1 MDLYTIRNMLSQG
14 KSIYDL
20 PLRVTFYARVSTDRY
35 EQLNSLENQV
45 MYFENFIKEQENWI
59 FVEGYVDEG
68 ISGTSVK
75 KREDFLRMV
84 DDAKKKKF
92 DLILTKEISRFSRN
106 TLDSIKYTQELLSC
120 GVGVHFLSDNI
131 NTFQPDSELRLT
143 IMSSI
148 AQEEI
153 RKLSERVR
161 FGYKRS
167 VEKGIVPGSNNIYGY
182 TKNKGKLVIDE
193 EQAKFIRLI
202 FETYVSENIG
212 VHRLGFK
219 LFEEYG
225 VTNYSGKPIAGTVIK
240 NIIRN
245 PKYKGYFCAHKETTV
260 DYHDRKRKRFKRDE
274 WIVYK
279 DNETCPPIVS
289 EELWDK
295 ANEILDARSKK
306 HDQINKNNKYNKF
319 PFSGLM
325 HCHFDGATFV
335 RGTYQIGKGD
345 RSRRRKFWACNN
357 YRIHGKKKTEG
368 CNSPVLYY
376 EELVEVCKKI
386 LNMILV
392 CQDDLISEINDIF
405 SDIRT
410 KKDYKKEIKLIDEKL
425 FKTNNEKKELIMM
438 RMRKEID
445 LKEYNSLKDDVDEK
459 INSLEENKRKLIE
472 EEQNEQSS
480 EKNFE
485 EFKKK
490 INDMV
495 LSDDEKILEIAQ
507 LFFEDIRVES
517 IKDDETDQKVI
528 LHAKLNV
535 SNSKDDTFDFNK
547 FLLLFC
553 TRQGCRYYDKYL
565 CLRFRRLLRR
575 YDESKSQRNR
585 YEKYYLP

>member
-45 MYFENFIKEQENWI
+45 MYFSNFIKEQENWT

-84 DDAKKKKF
+84 DDAKKRKF

-106 TLDSIKYTQELLSC
+106 TLDSIKYTQELLSN

-153 RKLSERVR
+153 RKLSERIR

-193 EQAKFIRLI
+193 EQAKSIRLI

-219 LFEEYG
+219 LFDEYG
-225 VTNYSGKPIAGTVIK
+225 VCNYSGKPIAGGVIK

-319 PFSGLM
+319 AFSGLM
-325 HCHFDGATFV
+325 HCYYDGATFV

-368 CNSPVLYY
+368 CNSPVIYY

-386 LNMILV
+386 LKMMLT
-392 CQDDLISEINDIF
+392 CQDDLISEINDMI

-410 KKDYKKEIKLIDEKL
+410 KKDYKREIKQVEDKT
-425 FKTNNEKKELIMM
+425 FKINNEKKELIMM

-445 LKEYNSLKDDVDEK
+445 LKEYNSLKDDLDKQIET
-459 INSLEENKRKLIE
+459 LEETKRKLIE
-472 EEQNEQSS
+472 EEQSQESS
-480 EKNFE
+480 EKNFDD
-485 EFKKK
+485 FKKK
-490 INDMV
+490 INDIV
-495 LSDDEKILEIAQ
+495 FSDDEKILEIAQ
-507 LFFEDIRVES
+507 LIFEDIRVES

-535 SNSKDDTFDFNK
+535 FNSKDDTFNFDK

-553 TRQGCRYYDKYL
+553 TRQRCSS
-565 CLRFRRLLRR
+565 CF
-575 YDESKSQRNR
+575 S
-585 YEKYYLP
+585 

>member
-1 MDLYTIRNMLSQG
+1 MDLYAIRNMLGQG

-45 MYFENFIKEQENWI
+45 TYFSNFIKEQENWT

-106 TLDSIKYTQELLSC
+106 TLDSIKYTQELLSN

-212 VHRLGFK
+212 VYRLGFK
-219 LFEEYG
+219 LFDEYG

-260 DYHDRKRKRFKRDE
+260 DYHDRKRKRFKREE

-295 ANEILDARSKK
+295 ANEILDVRSKK

-325 HCHFDGATFV
+325 HCYFDGATFV

-392 CQDDLISEINDIF
+392 CQDDLISEINDMI

-425 FKTNNEKKELIMM
+425 FKTNNETKELIMM

-445 LKEYNSLKDDVDEK
+445 LKEYNSLKDDLDDK

-480 EKNFE
+480 EKNYE
-485 EFKKK
+485 DFKKK

-495 LSDDEKILEIAQ
+495 LNDDEKILEIAQ

-553 TRQGCRYYDKYL
+553 SRQGCGCCD
-565 CLRFRRLLRR
+565 C
-575 YDESKSQRNR
+575 
-585 YEKYYLP
+585 

>member
-392 CQDDLISEINDIF
+392 CQDDLISEINDMI

-445 LKEYNSLKDDVDEK
+445 LKEYNSLKDDLDEK

-485 EFKKK
+485 DFKKK

-507 LFFEDIRVES
+507 VFFEDIRVES

-535 SNSKDDTFDFNK
+535 SNREDDTFDFNK

-553 TRQGCRYYDKYL
+553 TRQGCCFNDSRL
-565 CLRFRRLLRR
+565 CWW
-575 YDESKSQRNR
+575 
-585 YEKYYLP
+585 

>member
-1 MDLYTIRNMLSQG
+1 MDLYAIRNMLGQG

-45 MYFENFIKEQENWI
+45 TYFSNFIKEQENWT
-59 FVEGYVDEG
+59 FVDGYVDEG

-106 TLDSIKYTQELLSC
+106 TLDSIKYTQELLSN

-219 LFEEYG
+219 LFDEYG

-295 ANEILDARSKK
+295 ANEILDVRSKK

-325 HCHFDGATFV
+325 HCYFDGATFV

-392 CQDDLISEINDIF
+392 CQDDLISEINDMI

-445 LKEYNSLKDDVDEK
+445 LKEYNSLKDDLDDK

-472 EEQNEQSS
+472 EEQNKQSS
-480 EKNFE
+480 EKNYE
-485 EFKKK
+485 DFKKK

-495 LSDDEKILEIAQ
+495 LNDDEKILEIAQ

-553 TRQGCRYYDKYL
+553 SRQGRGNGNSYRDYWV
-565 CLRFRRLLRR
+565 
-575 YDESKSQRNR
+575 
-585 YEKYYLP
+585 

>member
-225 VTNYSGKPIAGTVIK
+225 VNNYSGKPIAGTVIK

-368 CNSPVLYY
+368 CNSSVLYY

-392 CQDDLISEINDIF
+392 CQDDLISEINDMI
-405 SDIRT
+405 SDIRN

-445 LKEYNSLKDDVDEK
+445 LKEYNSLKDDLDEK

-517 IKDDETDQKVI
+517 IKDDEKDQKVI

-535 SNSKDDTFDFNK
+535 FNSKDDTFNFDK
-547 FLLLFC
+547 FL
-553 TRQGCRYYDKYL
+553 KIK
-565 CLRFRRLLRR
+565 RL
-575 YDESKSQRNR
+575 YFMQN
-585 YEKYYLP
+585 

>member
-45 MYFENFIKEQENWI
+45 MYFSNFIKEQENWT

-84 DDAKKKKF
+84 DDAKKRKF

-106 TLDSIKYTQELLSC
+106 TLDSIKYTQELLSN

-153 RKLSERVR
+153 RKLSERIR

-193 EQAKFIRLI
+193 EQAKSIRLI

-219 LFEEYG
+219 LFDEYG
-225 VTNYSGKPIAGTVIK
+225 VCNYSGKPIAGGVIK

-319 PFSGLM
+319 AFSGLM
-325 HCHFDGATFV
+325 HCYYDGATFV

-368 CNSPVLYY
+368 CNSPVIYY

-386 LNMILV
+386 LKMMLT
-392 CQDDLISEINDIF
+392 CQDDLISEINDMI

-410 KKDYKKEIKLIDEKL
+410 KKDYKREIKQVEDKT
-425 FKTNNEKKELIMM
+425 FKINNEKKELIMM

-445 LKEYNSLKDDVDEK
+445 LKEYNSLKDDLDKQIET
-459 INSLEENKRKLIE
+459 LEETKRKLIE
-472 EEQNEQSS
+472 EEQSQESS
-480 EKNFE
+480 EKNFDD
-485 EFKKK
+485 FKKK
-490 INDMV
+490 INDIV
-495 LSDDEKILEIAQ
+495 FSDDEKILEIAQ
-507 LFFEDIRVES
+507 LIFEDIRVES

-535 SNSKDDTFDFNK
+535 FNSKDDTFNFDK

-553 TRQGCRYYDKYL
+553 TRQ
-565 CLRFRRLLRR
+565 RRGNGNSYRD
-575 YDESKSQRNR
+575 YWV
-585 YEKYYLP
+585 

>member
-1 MDLYTIRNMLSQG
+1 MDLYAIRNMLGQG

-45 MYFENFIKEQENWI
+45 TYFSNFIKEQENWT
-59 FVEGYVDEG
+59 FVDGYVDEG

-106 TLDSIKYTQELLSC
+106 TLDSIKYTQELLSN

-219 LFEEYG
+219 LFDEYG

-325 HCHFDGATFV
+325 HCYFDGATFV

-392 CQDDLISEINDIF
+392 CQDDLISEINDMI

-410 KKDYKKEIKLIDEKL
+410 KKDYKKEIKMIDEKL

-445 LKEYNSLKDDVDEK
+445 LKEYNSLKDDLDDK

-480 EKNFE
+480 EKNYE
-485 EFKKK
+485 DFKKK

-553 TRQGCRYYDKYL
+553 SRQGRSNRSCLSCCWINGRL
-565 CLRFRRLLRR
+565 CFSN
-575 YDESKSQRNR
+575 E
-585 YEKYYLP
+585 

>member
-1 MDLYTIRNMLSQG
+1 MDLYTIRNMLG
-14 KSIYDL
+14 KGRSIYDL

-45 MYFENFIKEQENWI
+45 MYFKNFIKSQGNWTFI
-59 FVEGYVDEG
+59 EGYIDEG

-84 DDAKKKKF
+84 DDAKKRKF

-106 TLDSIKYTQELLSC
+106 TLDSIKYTQELLSN

-153 RKLSERVR
+153 RKLSERIR

-219 LFEEYG
+219 LFDEYG
-225 VTNYSGKPIAGTVIK
+225 VCNYSGKPIAGGVIK

-306 HDQINKNNKYNKF
+306 HDQININNKYNKF
-319 PFSGLM
+319 AFSGLM
-325 HCHFDGATFV
+325 HCFYDGATFV

-368 CNSPVLYY
+368 CNSPVIYY

-386 LNMILV
+386 LKMMLT
-392 CQDDLISEINDIF
+392 CQDDLISEINDMI

-410 KKDYKKEIKLIDEKL
+410 KKDYKREIKQVEDKT
-425 FKTNNEKKELIMM
+425 FKINNEKKELIMM

-445 LKEYNSLKDDVDEK
+445 LKEYNTLKDDLDKQIET
-459 INSLEENKRKLIE
+459 LEETKRKLIE
-472 EEQNEQSS
+472 EEQSQESS
-480 EKNFE
+480 EKNFDD
-485 EFKKK
+485 FKKK
-490 INDMV
+490 INDIV
-495 LSDDEKILEIAQ
+495 FSDDEKVLEIAQ
-507 LFFEDIRVES
+507 LIFEDIRVES

-535 SNSKDDTFDFNK
+535 FNSKDDTFNFDK

-553 TRQGCRYYDKYL
+553 TRQRTSMNGIAVGTYES
-565 CLRFRRLLRR
+565 RF
-575 YDESKSQRNR
+575 NNTA
-585 YEKYYLP
+585 

>member
-1 MDLYTIRNMLSQG
+1 VDLYAIRNMLGQG

-45 MYFENFIKEQENWI
+45 TYFSNFIKEQENWT

-106 TLDSIKYTQELLSC
+106 TLDSIKYTQELLSN

-212 VHRLGFK
+212 VYRLGFK
-219 LFEEYG
+219 LFDEYG

-295 ANEILDARSKK
+295 ANEILDVRSKK

-325 HCHFDGATFV
+325 HCYFDGATFV

-392 CQDDLISEINDIF
+392 CQDDLISEINDMI

-425 FKTNNEKKELIMM
+425 FKTNNETKELIMM

-445 LKEYNSLKDDVDEK
+445 LKEYNSLKDDLDDK

-480 EKNFE
+480 EKNYE
-485 EFKKK
+485 DFKKK

-495 LSDDEKILEIAQ
+495 LNDDEKILEIAQ

-553 TRQGCRYYDKYL
+553 SRQGCGCCD
-565 CLRFRRLLRR
+565 C
-575 YDESKSQRNR
+575 
-585 YEKYYLP
+585 

>member
-1 MDLYTIRNMLSQG
+1 MDLYAIRNMLSQG

-45 MYFENFIKEQENWI
+45 MYFENFIKEQEKWT
-59 FVEGYVDEG
+59 FVDGYVDEG

-392 CQDDLISEINDIF
+392 CQDDLISEINDMI
-405 SDIRT
+405 SDIRN

-507 LFFEDIRVES
+507 VFFEDIRVES

-535 SNSKDDTFDFNK
+535 LNREDDTFDFNK

-553 TRQGCRYYDKYL
+553 SRQGCSY
-565 CLRFRRLLRR
+565 CHCI
-575 YDESKSQRNR
+575 
-585 YEKYYLP
+585 

>member
-45 MYFENFIKEQENWI
+45 MYFENFIKEQENWT
-59 FVEGYVDEG
+59 FVDGYVDEG

-106 TLDSIKYTQELLSC
+106 TFDSIKYTQELLIC

-392 CQDDLISEINDIF
+392 CQDDLISEINDMI

-438 RMRKEID
+438 RLRKEID
-445 LKEYNSLKDDVDEK
+445 LKEYNSLKDDLDEK

-585 YEKYYLP
+585 YEKYCLP

>member
-1 MDLYTIRNMLSQG
+1 MDLYAIRNMLGQG

-45 MYFENFIKEQENWI
+45 TYFSNFIKEQENWT

-106 TLDSIKYTQELLSC
+106 TLDSIKYTQELLSN

-219 LFEEYG
+219 LFDEYG

-325 HCHFDGATFV
+325 HCYFDGATFV

-392 CQDDLISEINDIF
+392 CQDDLISEINDMI

-445 LKEYNSLKDDVDEK
+445 LKEYNSLKDDLDNK

-480 EKNFE
+480 EKNYE
-485 EFKKK
+485 DFKKK

-495 LSDDEKILEIAQ
+495 LNDDEKILEIAQ

-553 TRQGCRYYDKYL
+553 SRQGCCHCHFRICIWFYRGL
-565 CLRFRRLLRR
+565 CKCN
-575 YDESKSQRNR
+575 E
-585 YEKYYLP
+585 

>member
-45 MYFENFIKEQENWI
+45 MYFENFIKEQENWT
-59 FVEGYVDEG
+59 FVDGYVDEG

-225 VTNYSGKPIAGTVIK
+225 VNNYSGKPIAGTVIK

-368 CNSPVLYY
+368 CNSSVLYY

-392 CQDDLISEINDIF
+392 CQDDLISEINDMI

-445 LKEYNSLKDDVDEK
+445 LKEYNSLKDDLDEK
-459 INSLEENKRKLIE
+459 INSLEENKKKLIE

-517 IKDDETDQKVI
+517 IEDDEKDQKVI

-535 SNSKDDTFDFNK
+535 SNREDDTFDFNK

-553 TRQGCRYYDKYL
+553 TRQGCCFNDSRL
-565 CLRFRRLLRR
+565 CWW
-575 YDESKSQRNR
+575 
-585 YEKYYLP
+585 

>member
-392 CQDDLISEINDIF
+392 CQDDLISEINDMI
-405 SDIRT
+405 SDIRN

-445 LKEYNSLKDDVDEK
+445 LKEYNSLKDDLDEK

-535 SNSKDDTFDFNK
+535 SNPKDDTFDFNK

-553 TRQGCRYYDKYL
+553 TRQGCRYYD
-565 CLRFRRLLRR
+565 
-575 YDESKSQRNR
+575 
-585 YEKYYLP
+585 

>member
-1 MDLYTIRNMLSQG
+1 MDLYTIRNMLGQG
-14 KSIYDL
+14 RNIYDL

-35 EQLNSLENQV
+35 EQLNSLENQI
-45 MYFENFIKEQENWI
+45 MYFKNFIKSQGNWTFI
-59 FVEGYVDEG
+59 EGYIDEG
-68 ISGTSVK
+68 ISGTSTK
-75 KREDFLRMV
+75 KREEFLKMI

-106 TLDSIKYTQELLSC
+106 TLDSIKYTQELLIS

-182 TKNKGKLVIDE
+182 TKNKGKLVVDE
-193 EQAKFIRLI
+193 EQAKFVKLI
-202 FETYVSENIG
+202 FEIYVSENIG
-212 VHRLGFK
+212 VHKLGFK

-225 VTNYSGKPIAGTVIK
+225 VTNYSGKPIAGAVIK

-260 DYHDRKRKRFKRDE
+260 DYRDRKRKRFKRDE

-392 CQDDLISEINDIF
+392 CQDDLISEINDMIR
-405 SDIRT
+405 DIRI

-425 FKTNNEKKELIMM
+425 FKTNNEKKELIML
-438 RMRKEID
+438 RLRKEID
-445 LKEYNSLKDDVDEK
+445 LKEYNSLKDDLDDK
-459 INSLEENKRKLIE
+459 INSLEGNKRKLIE
-472 EEQNEQSS
+472 EEQNQESS

-485 EFKKK
+485 DFKKK

-507 LFFEDIRVES
+507 VFFEDIRVES

-553 TRQGCRYYDKYL
+553 SRQGCGYNDCFLYCRK
-565 CLRFRRLLRR
+565 
-575 YDESKSQRNR
+575 
-585 YEKYYLP
+585 

>member
-1 MDLYTIRNMLSQG
+1 MDLYTIRNMLG
-14 KSIYDL
+14 KGRSIYDL

-45 MYFENFIKEQENWI
+45 MYFKNFIKSQGNWTFI
-59 FVEGYVDEG
+59 EGYIDEG
-68 ISGTSVK
+68 ISGTSTK
-75 KREDFLRMV
+75 KREEFLKMI

-106 TLDSIKYTQELLSC
+106 TLDSIKYTQELLIS

-182 TKNKGKLVIDE
+182 TKNKGKLVVDE
-193 EQAKFIRLI
+193 EQAKFVKLI
-202 FETYVSENIG
+202 FEIYVSENIG
-212 VHRLGFK
+212 VHKLGFK

-225 VTNYSGKPIAGTVIK
+225 ITNYSGKPIAGTVIK

-392 CQDDLISEINDIF
+392 YQDDLISEINDMI
-405 SDIRT
+405 SEIRI
-410 KKDYKKEIKLIDEKL
+410 KKDYKKEIKIIAEKL
-425 FKTNNEKKELIMM
+425 FKTSNEKKQLIML
-438 RMRKEID
+438 RLRKEIN
-445 LKEYNSLKDDVDEK
+445 LKEYNSLKDDLDKK
-459 INSLEENKRKLIE
+459 ISSLEENKIKLIE
-472 EEQNEQSS
+472 EQNQESN
-480 EKNFE
+480 EKNFSD
-485 EFKKK
+485 FKKK
-490 INDMV
+490 INDMI
-495 LSDDEKILEIAQ
+495 LSDDEKILEITQ

-517 IKDDETDQKVI
+517 IKDDKTKQKVI
-528 LHAKLNV
+528 LHAKLNLFNKEDV
-535 SNSKDDTFDFNK
+535 TFDLKK

-553 TRQGCRYYDKYL
+553 SHQGCGYNDCFLYCRK
-565 CLRFRRLLRR
+565 
-575 YDESKSQRNR
+575 
-585 YEKYYLP
+585 

>member
-45 MYFENFIKEQENWI
+45 MYFENFIKEQENWT
-59 FVEGYVDEG
+59 FVDGYVDEG

-295 ANEILDARSKK
+295 ANEILDAKSKK

-392 CQDDLISEINDIF
+392 CQDDLISEINDMIG
-405 SDIRT
+405 DIRN

-445 LKEYNSLKDDVDEK
+445 LKEYNSLKDDLDEK

-507 LFFEDIRVES
+507 VFFEDIRVES
-517 IKDDETDQKVI
+517 IKDDETGQKVI

-535 SNSKDDTFDFNK
+535 SNREDDTFDFNK

-553 TRQGCRYYDKYL
+553 SRQGCCFNDSRL
-565 CLRFRRLLRR
+565 CWW
-575 YDESKSQRNR
+575 
-585 YEKYYLP
+585 

>member
-45 MYFENFIKEQENWI
+45 TYFSNFIKEQENWT

-106 TLDSIKYTQELLSC
+106 TLDSIKYTQELLSN

-193 EQAKFIRLI
+193 EQAKSIKLI

-219 LFEEYG
+219 LFDEYG
-225 VTNYSGKPIAGTVIK
+225 VCNYSGKPITGGVIK

-295 ANEILDARSKK
+295 ANEILDVRSKK

-325 HCHFDGATFV
+325 HCYFDGATFV

-368 CNSPVLYY
+368 CNSPVIYY

-386 LNMILV
+386 LNIILV
-392 CQDDLISEINDIF
+392 CQDDLISEINDMI

-445 LKEYNSLKDDVDEK
+445 LKEYNSLKDDLDEK

-472 EEQNEQSS
+472 EEQNEQPS

-485 EFKKK
+485 DFKKK

-495 LSDDEKILEIAQ
+495 LSDDEKILELAQ
-507 LFFEDIRVES
+507 LMFDDIKVES

-535 SNSKDDTFDFNK
+535 FDSQDQTFNFEN

-553 TRQGCRYYDKYL
+553 SHQRCGLNDKQ
-565 CLRFRRLLRR
+565 LLMW
-575 YDESKSQRNR
+575 Q
-585 YEKYYLP
+585 

>member
-1 MDLYTIRNMLSQG
+1 MDLYAIRNMLSQG

-84 DDAKKKKF
+84 DDAKRKKF

-106 TLDSIKYTQELLSC
+106 TLDSIKYTQELLSN

-225 VTNYSGKPIAGTVIK
+225 VNNYSGKPIAGTVIK

-279 DNETCPPIVS
+279 DNETCHPIVS

-392 CQDDLISEINDIF
+392 CQDDLISEINDMI

-445 LKEYNSLKDDVDEK
+445 LKEYNSLKDDLDER

-507 LFFEDIRVES
+507 VFFEDIRVES
-517 IKDDETDQKVI
+517 IKDDEKDQKVI

-535 SNSKDDTFDFNK
+535 SNREDDTFDFNK

-553 TRQGCRYYDKYL
+553 TRQGCCFNDSRL
-565 CLRFRRLLRR
+565 CWW
-575 YDESKSQRNR
+575 
-585 YEKYYLP
+585 

>member
-148 AQEEI
+148 SQEEI

-225 VTNYSGKPIAGTVIK
+225 VNNYSGKPIAGTVIK

-392 CQDDLISEINDIF
+392 CQDDLISEINDMI

-445 LKEYNSLKDDVDEK
+445 LKEYNSLKDDLDER

-507 LFFEDIRVES
+507 VFFEDIRVES
-517 IKDDETDQKVI
+517 IKDDEKDQKVI

-535 SNSKDDTFDFNK
+535 SNREDDTFDFNK

-553 TRQGCRYYDKYL
+553 TRQGCCFNDSRL
-565 CLRFRRLLRR
+565 CWW
-575 YDESKSQRNR
+575 
-585 YEKYYLP
+585 

>member
-1 MDLYTIRNMLSQG
+1 MDLYAIRNMLGQG

-45 MYFENFIKEQENWI
+45 TYFSNFIKEQENWT
-59 FVEGYVDEG
+59 FVDGYVDEG

-106 TLDSIKYTQELLSC
+106 TLDSIKYTQELLSN

-219 LFEEYG
+219 LFDEYG

-325 HCHFDGATFV
+325 HCYFDGATFV

-392 CQDDLISEINDIF
+392 CQDDLISEINDMI

-410 KKDYKKEIKLIDEKL
+410 KKDYKKEIKMIDEKL

-445 LKEYNSLKDDVDEK
+445 LKEYNSLKDDLDEK

-472 EEQNEQSS
+472 EEQNEQPS

-485 EFKKK
+485 DFKKK

-495 LSDDEKILEIAQ
+495 LSDDEKILELAQ
-507 LFFEDIRVES
+507 LMFDDIKVES

-535 SNSKDDTFDFNK
+535 FDSQDQTFNFEN

-553 TRQGCRYYDKYL
+553 SHQRCGLNDKQ
-565 CLRFRRLLRR
+565 LLMW
-575 YDESKSQRNR
+575 Q
-585 YEKYYLP
+585 

>member
-45 MYFENFIKEQENWI
+45 MYFENFIKEQENWT
-59 FVEGYVDEG
+59 FVDGYVDEG

-295 ANEILDARSKK
+295 ANEILDAKSKK

-368 CNSPVLYY
+368 CNSSVLYY

-392 CQDDLISEINDIF
+392 CQDDLISEINDMI
-405 SDIRT
+405 SDIRN

-445 LKEYNSLKDDVDEK
+445 LKEYNSLKDDLDEK
-459 INSLEENKRKLIE
+459 INSLKENKRKLIE

-485 EFKKK
+485 DFKKK

-507 LFFEDIRVES
+507 VFFEDIRVES
-517 IKDDETDQKVI
+517 IKDDEKDQKVI

-535 SNSKDDTFDFNK
+535 SNREDDTFDFNK

-553 TRQGCRYYDKYL
+553 TRQGCCFNDSRL
-565 CLRFRRLLRR
+565 CWW
-575 YDESKSQRNR
+575 
-585 YEKYYLP
+585 

>member
-45 MYFENFIKEQENWI
+45 MYFENFIKEQENWT
-59 FVEGYVDEG
+59 FVDGYVDEG

-225 VTNYSGKPIAGTVIK
+225 VNNYSGKPIAGTVIK

-392 CQDDLISEINDIF
+392 CQDDLISEINDMI

-445 LKEYNSLKDDVDEK
+445 LKEYNSLKDDLDEK

-535 SNSKDDTFDFNK
+535 SNREDDTFDFNK

-553 TRQGCRYYDKYL
+553 TRQGCCFNDSRL
-565 CLRFRRLLRR
+565 CWW
-575 YDESKSQRNR
+575 
-585 YEKYYLP
+585 

>member
-1 MDLYTIRNMLSQG
+1 MDLYAIRNMLGQG

-45 MYFENFIKEQENWI
+45 TYFSNFIKEQENWT

-84 DDAKKKKF
+84 DDAKKRKF

-106 TLDSIKYTQELLSC
+106 TLDSIKYTQELLSN

-202 FETYVSENIG
+202 FETYVSKNIG

-219 LFEEYG
+219 LFDEYG

-240 NIIRN
+240 NIIKN

-325 HCHFDGATFV
+325 HCYFDGATFV

-392 CQDDLISEINDIF
+392 CQDDLISEINDMI

-445 LKEYNSLKDDVDEK
+445 LKEYNSLKDDLDDK

-480 EKNFE
+480 EKNYE
-485 EFKKK
+485 DFKKK

-495 LSDDEKILEIAQ
+495 LNDDEKILEIAQ

-553 TRQGCRYYDKYL
+553 SHQGCGLNDKQ
-565 CLRFRRLLRR
+565 LLMW
-575 YDESKSQRNR
+575 Q
-585 YEKYYLP
+585 

>member
-45 MYFENFIKEQENWI
+45 MYFENFIKEQENWT
-59 FVEGYVDEG
+59 FVDGYVDEG

-392 CQDDLISEINDIF
+392 CQDDLISEINDMIG
-405 SDIRT
+405 DIRN

-445 LKEYNSLKDDVDEK
+445 LKEYNSLKDDLDEK

-507 LFFEDIRVES
+507 VFFEDIRVES

-535 SNSKDDTFDFNK
+535 SNREDDTFDFNK

-553 TRQGCRYYDKYL
+553 TRQGCCFNDSRL
-565 CLRFRRLLRR
+565 CWW
-575 YDESKSQRNR
+575 
-585 YEKYYLP
+585 

>member
-295 ANEILDARSKK
+295 ANEILDAKSKK

-392 CQDDLISEINDIF
+392 CQDDLISEINDMI
-405 SDIRT
+405 SDIRN

-535 SNSKDDTFDFNK
+535 SNREDDTFDFNK

-553 TRQGCRYYDKYL
+553 TRQGCCFNDSRL
-565 CLRFRRLLRR
+565 CWW
-575 YDESKSQRNR
+575 
-585 YEKYYLP
+585 

>member
-1 MDLYTIRNMLSQG
+1 MDLYTIRNMLG
-14 KSIYDL
+14 KGRSIYDL

-45 MYFENFIKEQENWI
+45 MYFKNFIKSQDNWTFI
-59 FVEGYVDEG
+59 EGYIDEG
-68 ISGTSVK
+68 ISGTSTK
-75 KREDFLRMV
+75 KREEFLKMI

-106 TLDSIKYTQELLSC
+106 TLDSIKYTQELLIS

-131 NTFQPDSELRLT
+131 NTFQSDSELRLT

-182 TKNKGKLVIDE
+182 TKNKGKLVVDE
-193 EQAKFIRLI
+193 EQAKFVKLI
-202 FETYVSENIG
+202 FEIYVSENIG
-212 VHRLGFK
+212 VHKLGFK

-319 PFSGLM
+319 AFSGLM
-325 HCHFDGATFV
+325 HCYYDGATFV

-368 CNSPVLYY
+368 CNSPVIYY

-386 LNMILV
+386 LKMMLT
-392 CQDDLISEINDIF
+392 CQDDLISEINDMI

-410 KKDYKKEIKLIDEKL
+410 KKDYKREIKQVEDKT
-425 FKTNNEKKELIMM
+425 FKINNEKKELIMM

-445 LKEYNSLKDDVDEK
+445 LKEYNSLKDDLDKQIET
-459 INSLEENKRKLIE
+459 LEETKRKLIE
-472 EEQNEQSS
+472 EEQSQESS
-480 EKNFE
+480 EKNFDD
-485 EFKKK
+485 FKKK
-490 INDMV
+490 INDIV
-495 LSDDEKILEIAQ
+495 FSDDEKILEIAQ

-535 SNSKDDTFDFNK
+535 FNSKDDTFNFDK

-553 TRQGCRYYDKYL
+553 TR
-565 CLRFRRLLRR
+565 
-575 YDESKSQRNR
+575 
-585 YEKYYLP
+585 

>member
-1 MDLYTIRNMLSQG
+1 MDLYAIRNMLGQG

-45 MYFENFIKEQENWI
+45 TYFSNFIKEQENWT

-106 TLDSIKYTQELLSC
+106 TLDSIKYTQELLSN

-167 VEKGIVPGSNNIYGY
+167 VEKGIVSGSNNIYGY

-212 VHRLGFK
+212 VHKLGSK
-219 LFEEYG
+219 LFDEYG

-295 ANEILDARSKK
+295 ANEILDVRSKK

-325 HCHFDGATFV
+325 HCYFDGATFV

-392 CQDDLISEINDIF
+392 CQDDLISEINDMI

-445 LKEYNSLKDDVDEK
+445 LKEYNSLKDDLDDK

-480 EKNFE
+480 EKNYE
-485 EFKKK
+485 DFKKK

-495 LSDDEKILEIAQ
+495 LNDDEKILEIAQ

-553 TRQGCRYYDKYL
+553 SRQGCGCCD
-565 CLRFRRLLRR
+565 C
-575 YDESKSQRNR
+575 
-585 YEKYYLP
+585 

>member
-1 MDLYTIRNMLSQG
+1 
-14 KSIYDL
+14 
-20 PLRVTFYARVSTDRY
+20 
-35 EQLNSLENQV
+35 
-45 MYFENFIKEQENWI
+45 
-59 FVEGYVDEG
+59 
-68 ISGTSVK
+68 
-75 KREDFLRMV
+75 
-84 DDAKKKKF
+84 
-92 DLILTKEISRFSRN
+92 
-106 TLDSIKYTQELLSC
+106 
-120 GVGVHFLSDNI
+120 
-131 NTFQPDSELRLT
+131 
-143 IMSSI
+143 MSSI

-212 VHRLGFK
+212 VHKLGFK
-219 LFEEYG
+219 LFDEYG

-260 DYHDRKRKRFKRDE
+260 DYHDRKRKRFKGDE

-295 ANEILDARSKK
+295 ANEILDVRSKK

-325 HCHFDGATFV
+325 HCYFDGATFV

-357 YRIHGKKKTEG
+357 YRIHGKKKTDD
-368 CNSPVLYY
+368 
-376 EELVEVCKKI
+376 
-386 LNMILV
+386 MI
-392 CQDDLISEINDIF
+392 

-445 LKEYNSLKDDVDEK
+445 LKEYNSLKDDLDDK

-480 EKNFE
+480 EKNYE
-485 EFKKK
+485 DFKKK

-495 LSDDEKILEIAQ
+495 LNDDEKILEIAQ

-553 TRQGCRYYDKYL
+553 SRQGCGCCD
-565 CLRFRRLLRR
+565 C
-575 YDESKSQRNR
+575 
-585 YEKYYLP
+585 

>member
-45 MYFENFIKEQENWI
+45 MYFENFIKEQENWT
-59 FVEGYVDEG
+59 FVDGYVDEG

-345 RSRRRKFWACNN
+345 RSRRIKFWACNN

-392 CQDDLISEINDIF
+392 CQDDLISEINDMI

-445 LKEYNSLKDDVDEK
+445 LKEYNSLKDDLDEK

-535 SNSKDDTFDFNK
+535 SNREDDTFDFNK

-553 TRQGCRYYDKYL
+553 TRQGCCFNDSRL
-565 CLRFRRLLRR
+565 CWW
-575 YDESKSQRNR
+575 
-585 YEKYYLP
+585 

>member
-1 MDLYTIRNMLSQG
+1 MDLYTIRNMLG
-14 KSIYDL
+14 KGRSIYDL

-45 MYFENFIKEQENWI
+45 MYFKNFIKSQSNWAFI
-59 FVEGYVDEG
+59 DGYIDEG
-68 ISGTSVK
+68 ISGTSTK
-75 KREDFLRMV
+75 KREEFLKMI

-106 TLDSIKYTQELLSC
+106 TLDSIKYTQELLIS

-182 TKNKGKLVIDE
+182 TKNKGKLVVDE
-193 EQAKFIRLI
+193 EQAKFVKLI
-202 FETYVSENIG
+202 FEIYVSENIG
-212 VHRLGFK
+212 VHKLGFK

-319 PFSGLM
+319 SFSGLM
-325 HCHFDGATFV
+325 HCYYDGATFV

-368 CNSPVLYY
+368 CNSPVIYY

-386 LNMILV
+386 LKMMLT
-392 CQDDLISEINDIF
+392 CQDNLISEINDMI

-410 KKDYKKEIKLIDEKL
+410 KKDYKREIKQVEDKT
-425 FKTNNEKKELIMM
+425 FKINNEKKELIMM

-445 LKEYNSLKDDVDEK
+445 LKEYNSLKDDLDKQIET
-459 INSLEENKRKLIE
+459 LEETKRKLIE
-472 EEQNEQSS
+472 EEQSQESS
-480 EKNFE
+480 EKNFDD
-485 EFKKK
+485 FKKK
-490 INDMV
+490 INDIV
-495 LSDDEKILEIAQ
+495 FSDDEKILEIAQ

-535 SNSKDDTFDFNK
+535 FNSKDDTFNFDK

-553 TRQGCRYYDKYL
+553 TR
-565 CLRFRRLLRR
+565 
-575 YDESKSQRNR
+575 
-585 YEKYYLP
+585 

>member
-295 ANEILDARSKK
+295 ANEILDAKSKK

-392 CQDDLISEINDIF
+392 CQDDLISEINDMI
-405 SDIRT
+405 SDIRN

-445 LKEYNSLKDDVDEK
+445 LKEYNSLKDDLDEK
-459 INSLEENKRKLIE
+459 INSLKENKRKLIE

-535 SNSKDDTFDFNK
+535 SNREDDTFDFNK

-553 TRQGCRYYDKYL
+553 TRQGCCFNDSRL
-565 CLRFRRLLRR
+565 CWW
-575 YDESKSQRNR
+575 
-585 YEKYYLP
+585 

>member
-219 LFEEYG
+219 LFDEYG

-295 ANEILDARSKK
+295 ANEILDAKSKK

-392 CQDDLISEINDIF
+392 CQDDLISEINDMI
-405 SDIRT
+405 SDIRN

-445 LKEYNSLKDDVDEK
+445 LKEYNSLKDDLDEK

-485 EFKKK
+485 DFKKK

-507 LFFEDIRVES
+507 VFFEDIRVES

-535 SNSKDDTFDFNK
+535 SNREDDTFDFNK

-553 TRQGCRYYDKYL
+553 TRQGCCFNDSRL
-565 CLRFRRLLRR
+565 CWW
-575 YDESKSQRNR
+575 
-585 YEKYYLP
+585 